1 MNSTR
6 TALKIHLVLFLLG
19 TCLVLAPPATAQD
32 QTLTGWFSMTI
43 ADYPP
48 ESGRA
53 SEITYGLTD
62 DHGQYHELLLDIELM
77 KPLGGP
83 VALNRRRVT
92 VAGVWEQ
99 MMPDTTAKF
108 RVSSIALAASP
119 EKPSALEASPDGTA
133 ELHTTFQAAVT
144 GSQAWVTI
152 LCRFADSTDV
162 TPYPVRHYERLM
174 GASYPGLDHYWKEVS
189 YGKINL
195 TGSVVVG
202 WYNLP
207 QPRSYYTNI
216 LEGGEEDYD
225 AEKIAEDCTAVADV
239 DVFFPDFDG
248 INLVFNHDF
257 GPARGGGPERL
268 TLDGQAQ
275 FYGTTWLPVWAQEEQ
290 DTWAHEMGHAFGLP
304 HSSGPYGQDDP
315 SDAPSLDTTYDS
327 EWDVMSGGK
336 SLFPY
341 PGYGPLG
348 VHTIAYHKDVLGW
361 IPASRKYVPTRN
373 GTRTITLKR
382 LAQPGSEGYLLAQ
395 IPIGDSATDFYTV
408 ETRRF
413 AGYDDEI
420 PDEAV
425 VIHKV
430 DTTRADRLAQ
440 VVDMDNNGDP
450 NDAGAMWTPG
460 ETFTDRANGIQVSID
475 AAYATGSRVTI
486 NTDPTTFRTCI
497 ASLSSSSHIFGP
509 ERARASVRVVAVEG
523 CDWAARSHSSW
534 LRITAGGSG
543 VGAGTVAYSVALN
556 PSPAARTGTLTINGW
571 PFTVIQAGTNDRL
584 FADNMENGVNG
595 WGNGPPWALTT
606 TVSHSGIHAWTDSPG
621 GNYQNEQ
628 NVSLWSPMINLT
640 EVPSATLTFWHR
652 YAFAAGDW
660 SRVGVARQEEGGVGQ
675 VVKMLGKFI
684 GTQTTWQQ
692 TSFDLSPFV
701 GERIQLVFELISD
714 ASGTADGWYIDD
726 VAVFSSDFVPQA
738 TLENPQPHSFQS
750 GIRVISGWACEA
762 ETIFIELNG
771 SPQPAAY
778 GTPRTDTQDACG
790 DTNNGFGLLVNW
802 NELGAGTHT
811 VRALLDG
818 VEFANTTVRV
828 TTLAPG
834 EEGKFL
840 RGVSGTVTI
849 PDFPHAG
856 DATTLRWEQALQNFV
871 ITDGQPNTGGGKDRV
886 AGVQAILGNPSLGS
900 AQSGTGVISGW
911 ACEAEAIVIELNGS
925 PQQAGYGTRRTD
937 TRDEC
942 GDTNN
947 GFGLLVNW
955 NELGAGT
962 HTVRALLD
970 GQEFASTTVRVTTL
984 APGEEGKFLR
994 GVRGTVTIPDFPH
1007 AGDATT
1013 LRWEQALQNFVITP

>member
-19 TCLVLAPPATAQD
+19 DLSCTCSARYGPRPDPHRLVQHDHRRLPPRV
-32 QTLTGWFSMTI
+32 
-43 ADYPP
+43 
-48 ESGRA
+48 GRA
-53 SEITYGLTD
+53 SEITYTLTED
-62 DHGQYHELLLDIELM
+62 SGESHELLLDIELM

-275 FYGTTWLPVWAQEEQ
+275 FYGATWLPVWAQEEQ

-361 IPASRKYVPTRN
+361 IPASRKYVPNPQRHPHDHAQTAGPSLALRAICWPRFPS
-373 GTRTITLKR
+373 GIQRRTSTPSK
-382 LAQPGSEGYLLAQ
+382 
-395 IPIGDSATDFYTV
+395 
-408 ETRRF
+408 TRRF

-450 NDAGAMWTPG
+450 NDAGAIWTPG

-509 ERARASVRVVAVEG
+509 GRARASVRVVAVEG

-543 VGAGTVAYSVALN
+543 VGAG
-556 PSPAARTGTLTINGW
+556 
-571 PFTVIQAGTNDRL
+571 DCRL
-584 FADNMENGVNG
+584 LGCTQPQSRGSDWHAD
-595 WGNGPPWALTT
+595 
-606 TVSHSGIHAWTDSPG
+606 
-621 GNYQNEQ
+621 Y
-628 NVSLWSPMINLT
+628 
-640 EVPSATLTFWHR
+640 
-652 YAFAAGDW
+652 
-660 SRVGVARQEEGGVGQ
+660 
-675 VVKMLGKFI
+675 
-684 GTQTTWQQ
+684 
-692 TSFDLSPFV
+692 
-701 GERIQLVFELISD
+701 
-714 ASGTADGWYIDD
+714 
-726 VAVFSSDFVPQA
+726 
-738 TLENPQPHSFQS
+738 
-750 GIRVISGWACEA
+750 
-762 ETIFIELNG
+762 
-771 SPQPAAY
+771 
-778 GTPRTDTQDACG
+778 
-790 DTNNGFGLLVNW
+790 
-802 NELGAGTHT
+802 
-811 VRALLDG
+811 
-818 VEFANTTVRV
+818 
-828 TTLAPG
+828 
-834 EEGKFL
+834 
-840 RGVSGTVTI
+840 
-849 PDFPHAG
+849 
-856 DATTLRWEQALQNFV
+856 
-871 ITDGQPNTGGGKDRV
+871 
-886 AGVQAILGNPSLGS
+886 
-900 AQSGTGVISGW
+900 
-911 ACEAEAIVIELNGS
+911 
-925 PQQAGYGTRRTD
+925 
-937 TRDEC
+937 
-942 GDTNN
+942 
-947 GFGLLVNW
+947 
-955 NELGAGT
+955 
-962 HTVRALLD
+962 
-970 GQEFASTTVRVTTL
+970 
-984 APGEEGKFLR
+984 
-994 GVRGTVTIPDFPH
+994 
-1007 AGDATT
+1007 
-1013 LRWEQALQNFVITP
+1013 